1 LSGTRDVEN
10 KVKALPADP
19 EAAAVL
25 KGWAAQEDSLLDVAG
40 LDLTDADISGA
51 DLANGLLTETVLRK
65 ANLSGCD
72 LYRANLEGAVLAEA
86 DLSNASLVKAVLDE
100 ASLAG
105 ANLDGADL
113 GSAELWGVDAS
124 GASLRGSKL
133 EGAAMLETKLYGADL
148 SHATVRET
156 SFKVFLDDRSI
167 VEGLTGTV
175 FGPARVA
182 GAEGVR
188 EVNGQDL
195 ELWLSERGARV
206 EVLTP

>member
-1 LSGTRDVEN
+1 MSGTRDAEN
-10 KVKALPADP
+10 KIKVLPADP

-25 KGWAAQEDSLLDVAG
+25 RNWAAQEDALLDVAG
-40 LDLTDADISGA
+40 LDLSGADISGT

-72 LYRANLEGAVLAEA
+72 LYRAHLEAAVLAEA
-86 DLSNASLVKAVLDE
+86 DLSGAGLVKAVLDE
-100 ASLAG
+100 ATLTG

-124 GASLRGSKL
+124 GASLRGSRL
-133 EGAAMLETKLYGADL
+133 NGAALLETKLYGADL
-148 SHATVRET
+148 SHVTVQET

-175 FGPARVA
+175 FGPSRVA

-188 EVNGQDL
+188 ELGGRDL
-195 ELWLSERGARV
+195 EVWLNERGARV
-206 EVLTP
+206 EVLAP